1 MRTRHTIAIVL
12 LIWLILSGLTACEY
26 LTPAFAP
33 ADFAY
38 TPPPAEPVVIVPDTC
53 ASYTPVDAPA
63 FVQGYIEID
72 YSISTYRVL
81 YAGPHRDTLWPG
93 EDLLI
98 IPRMDSMLRLWHPEY
113 DYDVTTSADGRVTS
127 IVVEGTD
134 DREWL
139 FLQAYVR
146 DSGWRIFM
154 TFNHRSFFL
163 GAAGTYDILMDYAHR
178 FPSVDKYNLRL
189 ADMDSLQEIDV
200 MLAILDS
207 CKAGGTYVD
216 WRFNNYP
223 PTDSMHQAYKDAGWD
238 EIRIGIMGGADPR
251 SADPGHLIADVRHRC
266 ITEEE
271 IRDLLRAGYVVI
283 AGEPMAQD

>member
-1 MRTRHTIAIVL
+1 MRSTVATLITIAL
-12 LIWLILSGLTACEY
+12 LGILSCDLPTFFG
-26 LTPAFAP
+26 
-33 ADFAY
+33 
-38 TPPPAEPVVIVPDTC
+38 PPPDWHYDQPPVQQDTLLAPPDTC
-53 ASYTPVDAPA
+53 ADYTPVDHPA

-72 YSISTYRVL
+72 YTISTYRVL

-98 IPRMDSMLRLWHPEY
+98 TVRMDSMLELWHPEY
-113 DYDVTTSADGRVTS
+113 DYDVTTSPDGRVTS

-139 FLQAYVR
+139 FLQVYVR

-163 GAAGTYDILMDYAHR
+163 GAAATYDILMDYAHR
-178 FPSVDKYNLRL
+178 FPSVDKYNLRG
-189 ADMDSLQEIDV
+189 AGMDSLQEIDV

-207 CKAGGTYVD
+207 CKLGGTYVD

-223 PTDSMHQAYKDAGWD
+223 PTDSMHQAYKDADWD
-238 EIRIGIMGGADPR
+238 EIRLGIMSDHIDQR
-251 SADPGHLIADVRHRC
+251 RDDPGHLIADLRYRC

-271 IRDLLRAGYVVI
+271 IRTLLRAGYVVI
-283 AGEPMAQD
+283 AGEPMGED